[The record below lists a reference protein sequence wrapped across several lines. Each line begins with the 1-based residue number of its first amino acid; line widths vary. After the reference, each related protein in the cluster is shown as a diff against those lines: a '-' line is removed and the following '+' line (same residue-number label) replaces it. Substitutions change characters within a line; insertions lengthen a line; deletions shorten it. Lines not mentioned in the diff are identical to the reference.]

1 LRSTLLGGEPVRVF
15 EESALQPLLKDD
27 CVHRN
32 MGKKPSM
39 TDVVETAFY
48 VSFKNPLRR
57 VAFRQKFET
66 LFNGVCGRAAFPETI
81 GVRVRTGFGDWFQ
94 SHQI

>member
-1 LRSTLLGGEPVRVF
+1 M
-15 EESALQPLLKDD
+15 QPLLKHD

-39 TDVVETAFY
+39 TDVVETAFN

-57 VAFRQKFET
+57 IAFRQKFET
-66 LFNGVCGRAAFPETI
+66 LFDGVCGRAAFSETV
-81 GVRVRTGFGDWFQ
+81 GVRVCTGFGDWFQ

>member
-1 LRSTLLGGEPVRVF
+1 
-15 EESALQPLLKDD
+15 
-27 CVHRN
+27 
-32 MGKKPSM
+32 M

-48 VSFKNPLRR
+48 ISFKNPLRR
-57 VAFRQKFET
+57 VAFRQKLEA
-66 LFNGVCGRAAFPETI
+66 LFDGVCGRAAFPEPI

>member
-1 LRSTLLGGEPVRVF
+1 
-15 EESALQPLLKDD
+15 
-27 CVHRN
+27 

-57 VAFRQKFET
+57 IAFRQKFET
-66 LFNGVCGRAAFPETI
+66 LFDGICSGAAFPEAARV
-81 GVRVRTGFGDWFQ
+81 GVRAGFGNWFQ